1 VCVVCVCVWCVCV
14 CVVCYVCVCVLCVV
28 CCVLTLCFFVAEH
41 AFVLSEQIFQCCPTN
56 FTEQYYVDHPE
67 AYATHPP
74 VFLTQTS
81 TTDNHA
87 DLCACKH
94 YYDTLVAHGVKAE
107 LELVDKADESCF
119 CIGTPSNPAAAG
131 SPFSHLC
138 SLPTWGQNC
147 DTMGGPNC
155 CIAHT
160 MGNAGMVEPLTTFV
174 ISAAAGTI

>member
-1 VCVVCVCVWCVCV
+1 VCV
-14 CVVCYVCVCVLCVV
+14 
-28 CCVLTLCFFVAEH
+28 CVLTLCFFV

-138 SLPTWGQNC
+138 RLPAWGQNC

-174 ISAAAGTI
+174 ISAAAGTL